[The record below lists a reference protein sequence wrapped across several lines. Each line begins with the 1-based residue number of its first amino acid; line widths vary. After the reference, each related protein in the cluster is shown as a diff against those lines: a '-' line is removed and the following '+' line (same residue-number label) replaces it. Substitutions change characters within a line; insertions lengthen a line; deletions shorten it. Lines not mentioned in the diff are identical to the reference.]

1 MLPRRSLSIVA
12 AFAILA
18 APLIPGLA
26 LSQSRNSG
34 LSAVS
39 AALLNASA
47 APLNSLATLLNSLQI
62 RYLPGALRQQI
73 LGGALTQLH
82 SFLQVASLG

>member
-18 APLIPGLA
+18 APLISGLA

-34 LSAVS
+34 LSAVP
-39 AALLNASA
+39 AAL
-47 APLNSLATLLNSLQI
+47 LNSLATLLNSLQI

-73 LGGALTQLH
+73 LGGALTQFRR
-82 SFLQVASLG
+82 FLQVASLG

>member
-26 LSQSRNSG
+26 LSQSRS
-34 LSAVS
+34 LMPQ
-39 AALLNASA
+39 LY
-47 APLNSLATLLNSLQI
+47 PLNSLATLLNSLQI

-73 LGGALTQLH
+73 LGGALTQLRR
-82 SFLQVASLG
+82 FLQVASLG

>member
-1 MLPRRSLSIVA
+1 MLPHRSLSIAA

-26 LSQSRNSG
+26 LSQSCNSG
-34 LSAVS
+34 LSAVL
-39 AALLNASA
+39 AAL
-47 APLNSLATLLNSLQI
+47 PNSLATLLNSLQI

-73 LGGALTQLH
+73 LGGALTQFRR
-82 SFLQVASLG
+82 FLQVASLG